1 MKKYKSLITGSL
13 LAALII
19 ATPVVSFAENNN
31 KDQNNNG
38 NKIEQT
44 DNEKNNENEGR
55 KNQKDNSWFGS
66 SWFNSHNTKDTTA
79 PVISNVVATLSNNVK
94 KAKISW
100 TTDVKANSI
109 VWYSTTS
116 PVDTSVKGMTTM
128 KRNSRTL
135 NHKIELKRL
144 LPNTKYYVVVGSTNG
159 IGKTLSTEISFTT
172 PAITVTPIVTP
183 PVVDVTVPVIS
194 NIETRTSGSNV
205 EILWKT
211 DEATSSTMFYSIVTP
226 VDTTSTNI
234 LKIVN
239 TTFTKEHKVSIPN
252 LTSNTLY
259 HFILK
264 SVDASSNVVSSNE
277 LSFRT
282 N

>member
-31 KDQNNNG
+31 KDQNNNE
-38 NKIEQT
+38 NKIGQL
-44 DNEKNNENEGR
+44 NKVKEN
-55 KNQKDNSWFGS
+55 KDNSWFGS
-66 SWFNSHNTKDTTA
+66 SWFNNHNTKDTTA
-79 PVISNVVATLSNNVK
+79 PVISNVVATLSNNAK

-100 TTDVKANSI
+100 TTDIKANSI
-109 VWYSTTS
+109 VWYSATS

-128 KRNSRTL
+128 KRNSRNL
-135 NHKIELKRL
+135 NHKIELKKL
-144 LPNTKYYVVVGSTNG
+144 LPNTKYYVVVGSANG
-159 IGKTLSTEISFTT
+159 MGITKSTEISFTT

-183 PVVDVTVPVIS
+183 VVVDITAPVIS

-239 TTFTKEHKVSIPN
+239 TTFTKEHRVSIPN

-264 SVDASSNVVSSNE
+264 SVDASSNAVSSNE
-277 LSFRT
+277 FAFRT